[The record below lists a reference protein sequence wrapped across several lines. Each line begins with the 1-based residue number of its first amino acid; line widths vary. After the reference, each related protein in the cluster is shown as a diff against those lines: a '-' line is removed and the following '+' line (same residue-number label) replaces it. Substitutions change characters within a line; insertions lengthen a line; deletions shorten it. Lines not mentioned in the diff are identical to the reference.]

1 MKRKVFLIIL
11 CLLLLLTA
19 CGQKK
24 EAEAHPEWDEGWT
37 RFGDHLAVEAPE
49 GFALGEY
56 NDALSPNGIWYA
68 VWNCGQERKI
78 KNAAGEDAS
87 AYDAQIYLVL
97 KEGKSQAEAQAN
109 LADWLDRE
117 AQSYEVGDSHE
128 TAAAGQSFSCRLLLA
143 PKADNP
149 YSFGASAFG
158 TRDGLAISVELLC
171 SEGFAGDPETVLEGF
186 LKGFH
191 Y

>member
-1 MKRKVFLIIL
+1 MKKRWLFLII
-11 CLLLLLTA
+11 CLFLVLTA
-19 CGQKK
+19 CRPKS
-24 EAEAHPEWDEGWT
+24 EAHPEWDEGWT
-37 RFGDHLAVEAPE
+37 RFGDHLAVEIPE

-97 KEGKSQAEAQAN
+97 KEAKSQAEAQKN
-109 LADWLDRE
+109 VTDWLDRE
-117 AQSYEVGDSHE
+117 DQSYEIGEGWEMTAVGQ
-128 TAAAGQSFSCRLLLA
+128 GYSCRRLLSA
-143 PKADNP
+143 GPDNP

-158 TRDGLAISVELLC
+158 TREDLAISAELLC
-171 SEGFAGDPETVLEGF
+171 SEGFAQDPAAILESF
-186 LKGFH
+186 LQGFH
-191 Y
+191 F

>member
-1 MKRKVFLIIL
+1 MKKRWLFLII
-11 CLLLLLTA
+11 CLFLVLTA
-19 CGQKK
+19 CRPK
-24 EAEAHPEWDEGWT
+24 AEAHPEWDENWT
-37 RFGDHLAVEAPE
+37 RFEDILAVETPT
-49 GFALGEY
+49 GWILSEY
-56 NDALSPNGIWYA
+56 NPTLSMSGIWYA
-68 VWNCGQERKI
+68 TWANGPERMI
-78 KNAAGEDAS
+78 TNAEGEEA
-87 AYDAQIYLVL
+87 AVYDAQIYLVL
-97 KEGKSQAEAQAN
+97 KEAKSQAEAQAN

>member
-24 EAEAHPEWDEGWT
+24 EADAHPEWDEGWT

-97 KEGKSQAEAQAN
+97 KEAKSQAEAQK
-109 LADWLDRE
+109 
-117 AQSYEVGDSHE
+117 
-128 TAAAGQSFSCRLLLA
+128 
-143 PKADNP
+143 KADK
-149 YSFGASAFG
+149 AKAK
-158 TRDGLAISVELLC
+158 AE
-171 SEGFAGDPETVLEGF
+171 
-186 LKGFH
+186 K
-191 Y
+191 

>member
-1 MKRKVFLIIL
+1 MKRKFFLIIL
-11 CLLLLLTA
+11 CLLLLTA

-24 EAEAHPEWDEGWT
+24 EAEVHPEWDEGWT

-97 KEGKSQAEAQAN
+97 KEAKSQAEAQAN
-109 LADWLDRE
+109 VVDWLDRE

-128 TAAAGQSFSCRLLLA
+128 ITAAGQSFSCRQLLSA
-143 PKADNP
+143 GADNP

-158 TRDGLAISVELLC
+158 TRDDLAISAELLC
-171 SEGFAGDPETVLEGF
+171 GEGFAEDLEAVLESF
-186 LKGFH
+186 LQGFH